1 MIPEAPS
8 PASAGAA
15 PAVTA
20 ARSSS
25 RRTVG
30 FVVVLV
36 ALIVFMIG
44 ASAPSPFYPVMQE
57 RIGFSSVTMTL
68 IFAVYALAMLVTLL
82 LTGSLSDHLGRRP
95 VITIGL
101 LVLAVS
107 MVAFW
112 QAESVGVLITA
123 RVVQGLGAGL
133 LLSSMS
139 AAIVDLEPRER
150 PGLGAIANSV
160 TPLAGLAAGGLIAGL
175 VLDEVTRAPLTAVF
189 GVLTGLFVLMAVV
202 VWVAP
207 ETSARRAGVLASFR
221 PEVGVP
227 PEARAAFLRA
237 LPALIAGWA
246 TSGFYLSLGAPL
258 VAQELGGSSHLSQGL
273 VVTAINGAGAA
284 MCFLARNWSGRSV
297 TLYGTTTLAT
307 GTALTLVALAA
318 GSLPWFMAAAVFAG
332 TGFGA
337 SFMGILRSITPLAPP
352 ERRGELFAAVFVA
365 SYVAF
370 GIPAVVAGF
379 AVGEVGLMT
388 TAMGYGAVVV
398 FLAGLA
404 AALRKF
410 GSTD

>member
-1 MIPEAPS
+1 MIPEVPTSEGPGTVATS
-8 PASAGAA
+8 
-15 PAVTA
+15 TA
-20 ARSSS
+20 ARSQP
-25 RRTVG
+25 RRTTG

-44 ASAPSPFYPVMQE
+44 ASAPSPFYPVLQE
-57 RIGFSSVTMTL
+57 RIGFSAVMMTL
-68 IFAVYALAMLVTLL
+68 IFAVYALALLVTLL

-95 VITIGL
+95 VITLGL

-107 MVAFW
+107 MISFW
-112 QAESVGVLITA
+112 QAETVGVLITA
-123 RVVQGLGAGL
+123 RVVQGIGAGL

-139 AAIVDLEPRER
+139 AAIVDLEPLSR
-150 PGLGAIANSV
+150 PGLSAIANSV
-160 TPLAGLAAGGLIAGL
+160 TPLGGLAAGGLIAGL
-175 VLDEVTRAPLTAVF
+175 VLDVVDASLTAVF
-189 GVLTGLFVLMAVV
+189 GVLTGLFVLMAAL
-202 VWVAP
+202 VWIAP
-207 ETSARRAGVLASFR
+207 ETSARRPGVLASFR

-258 VAQELGGSSHLSQGL
+258 VAQELGGSSHLAQGL
-273 VVTAINGAGAA
+273 VVTAINGAGAV
-284 MCFLARNWSGRSV
+284 MCFVARNWSGRQV
-297 TLYGTTTLAT
+297 TLYGTTTLAL
-307 GTALTLVALAA
+307 GTALTLVALGA
-318 GSLPWFMAAAVFAG
+318 GSLTWFMAAAVFAG

-337 SFMGILRSITPLAPP
+337 SFMGILRSITPLGPP

-370 GIPAVVAGF
+370 GIPAVLAGF

-404 AALRKF
+404 ALLRKF

>member
-8 PASAGAA
+8 HASAGTA

-20 ARSSS
+20 DRSSS

-123 RVVQGLGAGL
+123 RVVQGIGAGL

-139 AAIVDLEPRER
+139 AAIVDLEPLGR

-207 ETSARRAGVLASFR
+207 ETSARRQGVLASFK

-284 MCFLARNWSGRSV
+284 MCFVARNWSGRRV

-365 SYVAF
+365 SYIAF